1 MLKETVKNNGM
12 MFDPQSSFIWPTYDQ
27 EVANEEGWCLSVCDK
42 KYFDIQYL
50 NDFEAEGGDLKQ
62 ALGTDDCSV
71 CAGVVRRAMEG
82 SRPHMLAAYLD
93 GRLFHTGEPIW
104 VPNSL
109 IHPTILP
116 NLQRNYKAYAGA
128 TMSPEQIEKLWRI
141 ADNTKKQFRF
151 LKDRDCW
158 CWYDRDSADNPDA
171 SHGPFKTIIEAL
183 VDATEPYVNNE
194 GT

>member
-1 MLKETVKNNGM
+1 MRKETVKNNGM
-12 MFDPQSSFIWPTYDQ
+12 LFDPESAFIWPTYDQ
-27 EVANEEGWCLSVCDK
+27 EVANEEGWCLSVRDRK
-42 KYFDIQYL
+42 VFEIQYL
-50 NDFEAEGGDLKQ
+50 LDFEAEGGDPKM
-62 ALGTDDCSV
+62 ALGTDDYTVMTSV
-71 CAGVVRRAMEG
+71 TARALQG
-82 SRPHMLAAYLD
+82 SRPHALALYLNGRRVND
-93 GRLFHTGEPIW
+93 GHPIW
-104 VPNSL
+104 VPNAL

-116 NLQRNYKAYAGA
+116 NLQRNDKQERAA
-128 TMSPEQIEKLWRI
+128 TLPVEQIEKLWRI

-183 VDATEPYVNNE
+183 IDATEPYVNNE